1 MGSQT
6 EVNNNQVLGVDDYK
20 SSQEMLRTSLVVN
33 IEKMG
38 FEEEQGG
45 EDLEAVNLA
54 MAGVQEKE
62 GKVDKV
68 GTVLSMEEVD
78 MNKIDLVEDVKT
90 EMNLYEKG
98 QGNDFGG
105 TDEVESVLFEETKTE
120 GNFIE
125 KRRAVMSEVTDES
138 VLNKKLDVADDLS
151 TDDTVSVLELD
162 VTAMKN
168 FEEKEDEVSRLL
180 FALRVLCTSDNTDVV
195 LLCGAWQMRAHSQV
209 KYMTPSRLLMI
220 HCYRYCGP
228 GLTHLASC
236 LEAPS
241 TCPLSPSPSCASTWT
256 LALLALLSTTCIS
269 MR

>member
-1 MGSQT
+1 MANTHQFQADMFKVMCSQAA
-6 EVNNNQVLGVDDYK
+6 EVNNNDMQGVDGNSGVDCEF
-20 SSQEMLRTSLVVN
+20 SREISRIALGEN
-33 IEKMG
+33 IETRRS
-38 FEEEQGG
+38 QGG
-45 EDLEAVNLA
+45 EDGQANHFDQV
-54 MAGVQEKE
+54 KE
-62 GKVDKV
+62 GEVEVAGMTPSRADVGDVDQ
-68 GTVLSMEEVD
+68 
-78 MNKIDLVEDVKT
+78 T
-90 EMNLYEKG
+90 EL
-98 QGNDFGG
+98 
-105 TDEVESVLFEETKTE
+105 VESVLFEETKTE

-228 GLTHLASC
+228 GLAHLASC

-241 TCPLSPSPSCASTWT
+241 TCQLSPSPSCASTWT